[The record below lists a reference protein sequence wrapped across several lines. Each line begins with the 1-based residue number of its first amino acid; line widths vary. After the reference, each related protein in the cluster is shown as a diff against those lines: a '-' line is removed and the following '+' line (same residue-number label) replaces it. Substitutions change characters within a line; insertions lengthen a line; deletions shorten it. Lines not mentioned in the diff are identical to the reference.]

1 MITDH
6 VPALRV
12 PPDYAG
18 RRGVA
23 AVAARGDVED
33 RGDLDAAPPARR
45 AAAPAA
51 AAAEAGLGGPGSAR
65 NPARRHT
72 ESAAPGTAAAGYPG
86 HDRALAPRH
95 RPPPLGRPVRVRQD
109 RPTSDPAQYP
119 CTGPTAGSREPQL
132 GVPQDP
138 WRTRRPGG

>member
-6 VPALRV
+6 VLAVRV

-33 RGDLDAAPPARR
+33 RGNLDPAPPARR

-51 AAAEAGLGGPGSAR
+51 AAAEVALGGPCPAR
-65 NPARRHT
+65 YPARRHT
-72 ESAAPGTAAAGYPG
+72 ESAAPGTAAADYPG
-86 HDRALAPRH
+86 NDRALAPRH
-95 RPPPLGRPVRVRQD
+95 RPPPLGRRIQARQD
-109 RPTSDPAQYP
+109 RAASDPAQHP
-119 CTGPTAGSREPQL
+119 GTGQAAGSREPRL
-132 GVPQDP
+132 GVSQDANWP
-138 WRTRRPGG
+138 DSA